1 VDLGCVHMNFSIT
14 EIILRWT
21 VVVAIIIFLLC
32 AFLWLRR
39 FARQDRLARVRK
51 AGLIGFILL
60 SVCLPLGIYE
70 FFGFLFGWHRFL
82 SPDIYRVVVLQKVFA
97 SAKEMPP
104 EVFWLWMVQ
113 QALSFFAGF
122 VLLRLFWF
130 YSKGIIFSEKNIN
143 CIRVQG
149 YCLIIGNFIDLEMQR
164 FIRDSSVSLSPI
176 IFGLLI
182 IFIAWIMDEGR
193 KIQEEQELTV

>member
-1 VDLGCVHMNFSIT
+1 MSMA
-14 EIILRWT
+14 EIFLRWI
-21 VVVAIIIFLLC
+21 VVIAIIVFLFSAFFWLC
-32 AFLWLRR
+32 R
-39 FARQDRLARVRK
+39 FARQDRSARVRK
-51 AGLIGFILL
+51 AGLVGFILL
-60 SVCLPLGIYE
+60 SICLPLGIYE

-97 SAKEMPP
+97 SAKEMPLG
-104 EVFWLWMVQ
+104 VFWLWVVQ
-113 QALSFFAGF
+113 QGLAFFAGF
-122 VLLRLFWF
+122 ILLRLFWL
-130 YSKGIIFSEKNIN
+130 YSKGVIFSEKNIT

-149 YCLIIGNFIDLEMQR
+149 YCLIISNFIDLEMQQ

-176 IFGLLI
+176 ILGLLI

>member
-1 VDLGCVHMNFSIT
+1 MNFSIT
-14 EIILRWT
+14 EIFLRWI
-21 VVVAIIIFLLC
+21 VAITIVIFLFS
-32 AFLWLRR
+32 AFFWLFR

-82 SPDIYRVVVLQKVFA
+82 SPDFCRVVVLQNVFE
-97 SAKEMPP
+97 SANEMSP

-113 QALSFFAGF
+113 QALVFFAGF

-130 YSKGIIFSEKNIN
+130 YSKGIIFSGKNIT

-149 YCLIIGNFIDLEMQR
+149 YCLIIGNFIDLELQH
-164 FIRDSSVSLSPI
+164 FIRASSVSLSPI